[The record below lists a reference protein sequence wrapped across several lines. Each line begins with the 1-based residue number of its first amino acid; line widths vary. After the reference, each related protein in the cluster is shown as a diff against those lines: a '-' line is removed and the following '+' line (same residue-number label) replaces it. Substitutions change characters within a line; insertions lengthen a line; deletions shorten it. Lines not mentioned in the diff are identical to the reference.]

1 MKFEMKKIA
10 LSFIALTISL
20 SIQAQS
26 DNDKSGDDNNYCVQD
41 CGNEIEIV
49 HQGLVMVAPVILDNG
64 TTVKTDGTII
74 TKDGKMTLLKIGE
87 CINQDGTM

>member
-1 MKFEMKKIA
+1 MKKVV

-26 DNDKSGDDNNYCVQD
+26 GNDKSGDDNNYCVQA
-41 CGNEIEIV
+41 CANEIELV
-49 HQGLVMVAPVILDNG
+49 HQGIVLVAEVILDNG
-64 TTVKTDGTII
+64 TIVKTDGTMI
-74 TKDGKMTLLKIGE
+74 TKDGKITLLRVGE